1 MNKIT
6 NTQRLAALSII
17 ALTLLIVM
25 ILVIHED
32 KLIEI
37 AYNVTL
43 SIGAS
48 ALYFCLHSAIT
59 KNKECEEIA
68 LLAIAKLNPAY
79 PVNFYGS
86 TSKEDPRFSK
96 DIEKDLNGN
105 DTENLYYEGVT
116 IKTFSRCLVNS
127 FSSHNWNRY
136 PNCYFIIS
144 KASLLNYQDCKDLL
158 KSIMRLRELCL
169 KKTALKFEFCI
180 LDYNV
185 PFHIHLTD
193 KRVWFSPFK
202 GNNVYPTTFLYEKND
217 SADSYYRNLKNM
229 MLRTLDTN
237 KGNTLTLC
245 GCNNHNI
252 DDKAQLIKIF
262 QKLEVLQFITK
273 NRSYYVN
280 NRILSSDDI
289 KTIKED
295 SIISII
301 EKIIR

>member
-1 MNKIT
+1 MKIT
-6 NTQRLAALSII
+6 STQWLAALSII

-25 ILVIHED
+25 ILVIDKD

-37 AYNVTL
+37 TYNVTL
-43 SIGAS
+43 SISAS
-48 ALYFCLHSAIT
+48 ALYYCLHSAIT

-79 PVNFYGS
+79 PVIFYGS

-96 DIEKDLNGN
+96 DIEKDLKGN
-105 DTENLYYEGVT
+105 DSDNIYYEGVT

-127 FSSHNWNRY
+127 FSSYNWNRY
-136 PNCYFIIS
+136 PHCYFIIS
-144 KASLLNYQDCKDLL
+144 KASLLNYQDCEDLL

-169 KKTALKFEFCI
+169 KKQALKFEFCI
-180 LDYNV
+180 LDYHV

-237 KGNTLTLC
+237 KDNTLTLC
-245 GCNNHNI
+245 GCNNYNT
-252 DDKAQLIKIF
+252 DNKAQLIKIF
-262 QKLEVLQFITK
+262 QKLEIPQFIT
-273 NRSYYVN
+273 NNQNYFIN

-289 KTIKED
+289 RTINEN

>member
-48 ALYFCLHSAIT
+48 VLYFCLHSAIT

-68 LLAIAKLNPAY
+68 LLAVGKLNPAY
-79 PVNFYGS
+79 PVNLYEA
-86 TSKEDPRFSK
+86 TNKEDARFSN
-96 DIEKDLNGN
+96 DMEKDLKNN
-105 DTENLYYEGVT
+105 ISDNLYYEGVT
-116 IKTFSRCLVNS
+116 IKTFSKCLVNS
-127 FSSHNWNRY
+127 FSSYNWNRY
-136 PNCYFIIS
+136 PHCYFIIS
-144 KASLLNYQDCKDLL
+144 KASLLNHQDCEDLL

-169 KKTALKFEFCI
+169 KKQALKFEFCI
-180 LDYNV
+180 LDYHV

-202 GNNVYPTTFLYEKND
+202 GNNIYPTTFLYEKND
-217 SADSYYRNLKNM
+217 SVDSYYRNLKSM
-229 MLRTLDTN
+229 ILRILEPN
-237 KGNTLTLC
+237 KDNLLTLG
-245 GCNNHNI
+245 GCNNNNM
-252 DDKAQLIKIF
+252 DDKAQMIKIL
-262 QKLEVLQFITK
+262 QKLEVVDYNK
-273 NRSYYVN
+273 N
-280 NRILSSDDI
+280 NRKYCINQKILSNNDI
-289 KTIKED
+289 KKK
-295 SIISII
+295 I
-301 EKIIR
+301 EFFIL